1 MVLNFKKS
9 DPKTKLQPETKNI
22 FQGQIYYPKK
32 DEGKIIHWL
41 DSSHRMEIIDIK
53 IDILVAI
60 INFNSLFSR

>member
-32 DEGKIIHWL
+32 DEGKIIPWL
-41 DSSHRMEIIDIK
+41 D
-53 IDILVAI
+53 
-60 INFNSLFSR
+60 